1 MAIIQVTVQ
10 TFPKLLKKIFLLEH
24 ESSSIHLLKKE
35 EIDISLHDNYQEVH
49 RVHLPFF
56 TIKNMVYQAAFER
69 SGTTLQNIQLFTLKN
84 QSMTLVQELKD
95 LNLTNHISYNFKMS
109 ALPFFSSAYTK
120 RHFKAKKESLK

>member
-1 MAIIQVTVQ
+1 MVIIQVTVHTPSQ
-10 TFPKLLKKIFLLEH
+10 LLKKIFLLEH
-24 ESSSIHLLKKE
+24 ESSSIHLLQKE
-35 EIDISLHDNYQEVH
+35 EIDHISMLDYYQKA
-49 RVHLPFF
+49 HLPLF

-69 SGTTLQNIQLFTLKN
+69 SGTTLQTIQLFTLKN
-84 QSMTLVQELKD
+84 QFMTLVQELKD